1 MKIPFEQTIASAYR
15 FAFSNVLSVI
25 GIGWFPFSLVGALG
39 AGLFFLLA
47 PAIHGLWLQDGKT
60 VDTARLVTLIA
71 PLVGAGV
78 VLFAALIV
86 AQAMVT
92 VGLMRKALGQHP
104 GPVFIFFSLGGQVW
118 RLIGA
123 NILAMLLL
131 FGGVILAGLA
141 IAAAGFGLNKFA
153 PNVMPLVTG
162 LAVFVGLLVYFYS
175 ALRLSFFIPAV
186 VVAENHIGLRR
197 SWHLGRGNFWRI
209 VGILLIVSLPVQMAA
224 STITSTIMQVAMM
237 PSLAFPQA
245 PGADPQKVF
254 ADLLELWRRIGP
266 YVVVV
271 QILYFALLSGLT
283 SGAIAAA
290 YLAVTGDASAGTKET
305 A

>member
-1 MKIPFEQTIASAYR
+1 MKIPFERTIASAYR
-15 FAFSNVLSVI
+15 FAFTNVLSII
-25 GIGWFPFSLVGALG
+25 GIGWFPFLLVAALG
-39 AGLFFLLA
+39 AGLVFLLT
-47 PAIHGLWLQDGKT
+47 PSLHDLWLQDGKT
-60 VDTARLVTLIA
+60 LDIARLMTRIV
-71 PLVGAGV
+71 PLVGAGLLLGV
-78 VLFAALIV
+78 ALFV

-92 VGLMRKALGQHP
+92 VGLMRKALGRHP

-123 NILAMLLL
+123 NILAMLLIL
-131 FGGVILAGLA
+131 GGVALAGLA
-141 IAAAGFGLNKFA
+141 IAAAGFGLGKVA
-153 PNVMPLVTG
+153 PNAAPFVTG
-162 LAVFVGLLVYFYS
+162 LFVFVGVLAYFYS
-175 ALRLSFFIPAV
+175 ILRLSFFIPAV

-224 STITSTIMQVAMM
+224 STITSTIMQMAMVPALM
-237 PSLAFPQA
+237 LPPT
-245 PGADPQKVF
+245 PGADAQKII
-254 ADLLELWRRIGP
+254 ADLLELWRRVGP

-283 SGAIAAA
+283 TGAVAAA
-290 YLAVTGDASAGTKET
+290 YTAVTGDASADAKEM